1 MFVCP
6 AFCISELKP
15 YACSFGLCTS
25 YSACGIED
33 LQLMGYSLNSLI
45 FVINDVQVT
54 DKELDLKVTEV
65 WNECEPRHY
74 DSSSACFTLI
84 FREQWKCT
92 NVIEGLH
99 AM

>member
-6 AFCISELKP
+6 AFHVSELKP

-33 LQLMGYSLNSLI
+33 LQLMSCFLNSLI

-65 WNECEPRHY
+65 W
-74 DSSSACFTLI
+74 T
-84 FREQWKCT
+84 
-92 NVIEGLH
+92 
-99 AM
+99 